1 MQKIILTTGGT
12 GGHIFP
18 ALAVAEALYRNNPD
32 SEVLFVGSHYGPE
45 KELVSRAGIAFEG
58 LPVRGF
64 LGRGVKALAAGARMS
79 VALVKALGLVGKF
92 RPQVVAGFG
101 GYAAFAPMLAGVL
114 RGVPCLLHEQNAI
127 AGTSNRILGKMARRI
142 CLSLPGTEGFPQ
154 EKCELTGNPVRQD
167 ICKAGEQERNFG
179 TRHLLVL
186 GGSQGAHA
194 LNKLM
199 VNMLPELKAANIEIL
214 HQTGVTDEQATREAY
229 AKAGYAPDCV
239 QAFIRDMAS
248 TYTWADLVLCR
259 SGASTVAELCACGLP
274 ALLVPFPHAIHD
286 HQTRNARVMADSGAA
301 QLLPEA
307 GLEAKTC
314 MELITQLM
322 QDNAAR
328 QTMSGAARKLAQTD
342 AADRVANAIVSLA
355 EHYGKE
361 A

>member
-18 ALAVAEALYRNNPD
+18 ALAVAEALHRNNPD
-32 SEVLFVGSHYGPE
+32 TEVLFVGSHYGPE
-45 KELVSRAGIAFEG
+45 KDLVSRAGIAFEG

-79 VALVKALGLVGKF
+79 VALIKAMGLVGRF

-114 RGVPCLLHEQNAI
+114 RNVPCLLHEQNAI

-154 EKCELTGNPVRQD
+154 EKCVLTGNPVRQD
-167 ICKAGEQERNFG
+167 ICKAGEQPRGFG

-194 LNKLM
+194 LNEFM
-199 VNMLPELKAANIEIL
+199 VGMLPALRAANIEIL
-214 HQTGVTDEQATREAY
+214 HQTGVKDEQATREAY
-229 AKAGYAPDCV
+229 VAAGYAPDCV
-239 QAFIRDMAS
+239 QAFIGDMAT
-248 TYTWADLVLCR
+248 TYAWADLVLCR
-259 SGASTVAELCACGLP
+259 SGASTVAELCTCGLP

-301 QLLPEA
+301 RLLPEA
-307 GLEAKTC
+307 GLDARTC
-314 MELITQLM
+314 TGLITSLM
-322 QDNAAR
+322 QDNASR
-328 QTMSGAARKLAQTD
+328 QGMSLAARTLAQTD
-342 AADRVANAIVSLA
+342 AADRVAKAIVALA
-355 EHYGKE
+355 EQYGK
-361 A
+361 

>member
-18 ALAVAEALYRNNPD
+18 ALAVAEALYRNNPGT
-32 SEVLFVGSHYGPE
+32 EVLFVGSHYGPE

-64 LGRGVKALAAGARMS
+64 LGRGVKAFAAGARMS
-79 VALVKALGLVGKF
+79 VALVKALGLVGRF

-127 AGTSNRILGKMARRI
+127 AGTSNRILGKMARHI

-154 EKCELTGNPVRQD
+154 EKCEITGNPVRQD
-167 ICKAGEQERNFG
+167 ICKAGGQERGF
-179 TRHLLVL
+179 TSRHLLVL

-194 LNKLM
+194 LNELM
-199 VNMLPELKAANIEIL
+199 IAMLPALKAAHIEIL
-214 HQTGVTDEQATREAY
+214 HQTGVKDEQATREAY
-229 AKAGYAPDCV
+229 VAAGYAPDCV
-239 QAFIRDMAS
+239 QPFIRDMAR
-248 TYTWADLVLCR
+248 TYSWADLVLCR

-307 GLEAKTC
+307 GLDADTC
-314 MELITQLM
+314 SGIITQLM
-322 QDNAAR
+322 QDAASRQVMSLAAR
-328 QTMSGAARKLAQTD
+328 QLAQTD
-342 AADRVANAIVSLA
+342 AADRVAKAIVTLA
-355 EHYGKE
+355 ENYGK
-361 A
+361 